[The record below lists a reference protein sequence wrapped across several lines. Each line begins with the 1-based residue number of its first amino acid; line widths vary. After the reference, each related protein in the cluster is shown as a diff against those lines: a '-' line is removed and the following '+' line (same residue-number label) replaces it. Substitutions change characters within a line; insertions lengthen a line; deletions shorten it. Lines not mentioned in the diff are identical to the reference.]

1 MTGFLEDR
9 PVVAVTGGGSGIGR
23 ATARH
28 LANHGHRVAVL
39 DIDPDSGRKTAA
51 GREEMAAFAV
61 DVTDP
66 DQVEEVFLMVEAW
79 GGRLDALVNSA
90 GGTRPLARV
99 VEMELS
105 DFKAIMEVHLV
116 GSFLCLQQAARL
128 MVPRGFGR
136 IVLIGSMAGLFGL
149 YGKAHYAA
157 AKAGLR
163 GLVATAAKEL
173 KASGVTVNLLAP
185 GLVLT
190 PMAVRSGADKLPG
203 GADPGQV
210 AAVIQF
216 LVSPE
221 AGHLNGVVLPLDG
234 AENLMKELD
243 RLYAERLEKGPP
255 AADNVSSD

>member
-1 MTGFLEDR
+1 MADYLKDR

-28 LANHGHRVAVL
+28 LADHGYRVAVL
-39 DIDPDSGRKTAA
+39 DIDLDSGLKTAA
-51 GREEMAAFAV
+51 GREEMAAFTM

-66 DQVEEVFLMVEAW
+66 DEVARTFWKIEEW

-90 GGTRPLARV
+90 GGTKRLAPV
-99 VEMELS
+99 VKMELS
-105 DFKAIMEVHLV
+105 DFRAIMELHLV
-116 GSFLCLQQAARL
+116 GSFLCLRQAARL

-136 IVLIGSMAGLFGL
+136 ILLIGSIAGLFGL

-185 GLVLT
+185 GLVRT
-190 PMAVRSGADKLPG
+190 PMAVKSGADKLPG
-203 GADPGQV
+203 SADPQQV
-210 AAVIQF
+210 AAVIRF
-216 LVSPE
+216 LISRE

-234 AENLMKELD
+234 AESLMKGLD
-243 RLYAERLEKGPP
+243 RLYAERLEQGPRP
-255 AADNVSSD
+255 

>member
-1 MTGFLEDR
+1 MTDFLKES
-9 PVVAVTGGGSGIGR
+9 PVAAVTGGGSGIGR

-28 LANHGHRVAVL
+28 LADNGYRVAVL
-39 DIDPDSGRKTAA
+39 DIDPDSGLKTTA
-51 GREEMAAFAV
+51 GREKMVAFTV

-66 DQVEEVFLMVEAW
+66 EQVEETFRKVENW

-90 GGTRPLARV
+90 GGTRPLALV
-99 VEMELS
+99 VDMELS
-105 DFKAIMEVHLV
+105 DFRAIMELHLV
-116 GSFLCLQQAARL
+116 GSFLCLRQAARL
-128 MVPRGFGR
+128 MAPRGFGR
-136 IVLIGSMAGLFGL
+136 ILLIGSMAGLFGL

-173 KASGVTVNLLAP
+173 KSFGVTVNLLAP

-203 GADPGQV
+203 GADPEQV
-210 AAVIQF
+210 AAVIRF
-216 LVSPE
+216 LVSRE

-234 AENLMKELD
+234 AENLMKGLD
-243 RLYAERLEKGPP
+243 HLYAKRLE
-255 AADNVSSD
+255 